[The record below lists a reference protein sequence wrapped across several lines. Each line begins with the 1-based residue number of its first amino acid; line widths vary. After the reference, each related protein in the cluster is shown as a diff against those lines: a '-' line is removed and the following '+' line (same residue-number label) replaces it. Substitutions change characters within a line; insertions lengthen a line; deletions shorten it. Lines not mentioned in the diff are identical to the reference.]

1 MIGILVNPRVFGSS
15 KKKLESR
22 LNSHGIDTRNFFYP
36 MDMQPFLKNKKSK
49 NRCKIS
55 MLLWKNAFYLPSS
68 NNLTVKEI
76 KYICKIISNKTSI

>member
-1 MIGILVNPRVFGSS
+1 
-15 KKKLESR
+15 
-22 LNSHGIDTRNFFYP
+22 

-68 NNLTVKEI
+68 NNLTIKEI